1 MILTLLNFIL
11 WGNDEA
17 RGAFM
22 FADCI
27 VLSALVY
34 VDKSMKAE
42 QKVLEEE
49 AANEVKQMHEMDKAA
64 ARAQDGATRS
74 KKKAN
79 KKANGPSTGNKH
91 FNIQQ
96 PAKRD

>member
-1 MILTLLNFIL
+1 
-11 WGNDEA
+11 
-17 RGAFM
+17 M

-42 QKVLEEE
+42 QKLREEE
-49 AANEVKQMHEMDKAA
+49 AAHEVKQMHEMDKAA
-64 ARAQDGATRS
+64 DLAQGAKIRS
-74 KKKAN
+74 SKKAN
-79 KKANGPSTGNKH
+79 KKTGGPSTGKKH